1 MLPLRAY
8 GVALV
13 SMLAGASV
21 VHNVFQPDLTIPG
34 YEPENAVAQE
44 EQQGSPHNKKKK

>member
-34 YEPENAVAQE
+34 YEPESAVAP
-44 EQQGSPHNKKKK
+44 EQQGSPLKKKK

>member
-34 YEPENAVAQE
+34 YELESAVAQD
-44 EQQGSPHNKKKK
+44 QQGSPLKKKK

>member
-13 SMLAGASV
+13 SMLSGAAV
-21 VHNVFQPDLTIPG
+21 VHNIFQPDLTIPG
-34 YEPENAVAQE
+34 YEVPEKAA
-44 EQQGSPHNKKKK
+44 SK

>member
-8 GVALV
+8 GVALA

-21 VHNVFQPDLTIPG
+21 VHNIYKPDLTIPG
-34 YEPENAVAQE
+34 YEAEPQR
-44 EQQGSPHNKKKK
+44 QPQTKK

>member
-8 GVALV
+8 GVALA

-21 VHNVFQPDLTIPG
+21 VHYVYQPYLTIPG
-34 YEPENAVAQE
+34 YERPAETA
-44 EQQGSPHNKKKK
+44 KR